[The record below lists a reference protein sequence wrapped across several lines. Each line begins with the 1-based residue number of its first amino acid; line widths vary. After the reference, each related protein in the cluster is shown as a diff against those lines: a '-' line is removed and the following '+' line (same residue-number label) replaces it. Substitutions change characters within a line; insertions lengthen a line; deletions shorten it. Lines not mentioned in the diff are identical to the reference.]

1 MGNVDPNL
9 IIKAVAA
16 AANAALS
23 AANQSPSVPV
33 SMGPATQAAIA
44 QEIVER
50 VEADPGVQ
58 HVTSTE
64 EWYQSRANW
73 SAIVGA
79 LTPIVAIAG
88 YNLTP
93 EYQEATGLLLGT
105 AGGWVA
111 AYLARRAR
119 TASKPLNIGG

>member
-1 MGNVDPNL
+1 MGNVDQNV
-9 IIKAVAA
+9 IIRAVTSAA
-16 AANAALS
+16 LAALS
-23 AANQSPSVPV
+23 EADRSSAVPV
-33 SMGPATQAAIA
+33 SMAPSTQETIA
-44 QEIVER
+44 QSIVAK
-50 VEADPGVQ
+50 VEANPGIQ

-79 LTPIVAIAG
+79 LTPVVALLG

-93 EYQEATGLLLGT
+93 EYAEAVALLLGT

-119 TASKPLNIGG
+119 TASKPLGA

>member
-23 AANQSPSVPV
+23 AANQSPAVPV

-73 SAIVGA
+73 SAIVGG
-79 LTPIVAIAG
+79 LTPIVALLG

-93 EYQEATGLLLGT
+93 EYSDATGLLLAT

-119 TASKPLNIGG
+119 TASKPLGA